1 MKKIALPCAVF
12 FSLFFLQPI
21 LLQSEMTVNLEEKA
35 PDIKAD
41 ELSAIAQLIS
51 IQQKKL
57 ERQKDLKDQII
68 QFRIQKAAFMNGNK
82 TLKHANLMV
91 STAKEILG
99 MIDEEKLAY
108 LFSFDYI
115 EELMF
120 FSSLAEKSR
129 PIRPQ

>member
-1 MKKIALPCAVF
+1 MKKIAIPCAAF
-12 FSLFFLQPI
+12 FSVFFLQPI
-21 LLQSEMTVNLEEKA
+21 LLQSEMTVNLEEKV

-57 ERQKDLKDQII
+57 ERQRDLKDQII
-68 QFRIQKAAFMNGNK
+68 QLRMQKAAFMNGNT

-108 LFSFDYI
+108 LFSIDYI